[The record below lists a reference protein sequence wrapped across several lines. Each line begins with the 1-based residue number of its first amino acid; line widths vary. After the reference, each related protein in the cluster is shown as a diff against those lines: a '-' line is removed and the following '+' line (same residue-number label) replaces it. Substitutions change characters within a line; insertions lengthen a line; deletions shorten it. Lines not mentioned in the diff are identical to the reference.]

1 LPPHGAPRLKILT
14 GLRQLYFMPLPANI
28 FRRIRKYFLELW
40 LRNIFGPK
48 ILMIFLLKARQ
59 AQLAGLI
66 GGGCSPEYAEKY
78 D

>member
-1 LPPHGAPRLKILT
+1 
-14 GLRQLYFMPLPANI
+14 
-28 FRRIRKYFLELW
+28 
-40 LRNIFGPK
+40 
-48 ILMIFLLKARQ
+48 MIFLLKARQ